1 MNNVLTIAGKEFRSY
16 FNSTIAYIFMVVFL
30 VLTTVLFFELQKFFV
45 IGQATLRDFFGLV
58 PIVFLFFV
66 PAISMRMWAEERKLG
81 TLEILMT
88 LPIRDWEAVLG
99 KFIAAFLFL
108 AITLALTFPLPLM
121 VSLLGNP
128 DTGAMV
134 GGYLGLILL
143 GATYLA
149 IGLWISSLTENQI
162 VAFILAAVACL
173 ILFIIGVDIFLTA
186 LPRWIVPFLKGIA
199 LGSRFNSIERGVI
212 DLRDI
217 VYYLSMIGF
226 FLFLNVRSVEARRG
240 A

>member
-16 FNSTIAYIFMVVFL
+16 FTSTIAYIFMVVFL
-30 VLTTVLFFELQKFFV
+30 VLTAVLFFELQKFFV

-108 AITLALTFPLPLM
+108 GITLALTFPLPVM
-121 VSLLGNP
+121 AALLGNP